1 MYKVVK
7 IGQAAVA
14 LLVLAHTAITR
25 VVDKVQEQQ
34 DKVMTVGTT
43 LERQGQVEVVE
54 FHVIL
59 VEQEFVVKVRV
70 EDLRL
75 VMEQEEEVELLVQE
89 QQEHLLTQVQVEQ
102 EQLIPFPDVQL
113 HIQVVEVVEVFI
125 QLYLLEQVEL
135 AVEEQADQV
144 LVVIAVMQE
153 LLILAA
159 AAVDLQQYVEDHQQE
174 VEQAVQE

>member
-1 MYKVVK
+1 V
-7 IGQAAVA
+7 
-14 LLVLAHTAITR
+14 
-25 VVDKVQEQQ
+25 
-34 DKVMTVGTT
+34 
-43 LERQGQVEVVE
+43 GQVEVVE

-59 VEQEFVVKVRV
+59 VGQEFVVKVRV

-159 AAVDLQQYVEDHQQE
+159 AVVDLQQYVEDHQQE
-174 VEQAVQE
+174 VELVDQE